1 MKCLTYEALRRD
13 PKLLQAL
20 VQQARRERS
29 EAVYQLVIAPVLRL
43 FRAKPARR
51 ATPAAAL
58 SAKPC

>member
-1 MKCLTYEALRRD
+1 MKRFTYEDLNRD

-29 EAVYQLVIAPVLRL
+29 EAVYQLVVAPLLRL

-51 ATPAAAL
+51 ASAAAL